1 MVEATVAMTSRRD
14 SNELPFVINLVANLV
29 VNVTMPTEVQAEV
42 DRLCQ
47 LSMVVHEIGGH
58 PSNGVSNTG
67 NNRRI
72 HIVPFGH
79 TRF

>member
-47 LSMVVHEIGGH
+47 LSMVVHVIGGH
-58 PSNGVSNTG
+58 PS
-67 NNRRI
+67 
-72 HIVPFGH
+72 H
-79 TRF
+79 